1 VVIKAVLERA
11 GKVSPA
17 VVDEVIMGCVLP
29 AALGQAPARQA
40 AIYAGL
46 PKSVGAVTIN
56 KVCGSGMRAAM
67 FADSMIRAGD
77 AEAVIAGGM
86 ENMSLSPYALPGAR
100 AGLRMGP
107 ATAVDTMVNDGLWDP
122 YQDRHMGA
130 FADLCGEKYGIS
142 REEQDLFA
150 KRSYER
156 AQAATKNGWFKNEIV
171 PVEIKGKKGAT
182 MVDED
187 EEPKRFDW
195 EKMRKLAGAFNQD
208 GTVTAGNASSLN
220 DGAAAL
226 LLMSRDKARE
236 LGLKPLAAVVGH
248 SVFAQEPEWFT
259 TAPAFAMKKVLAKTG
274 IAIGQIDLLEIN
286 EAFSV
291 QVIAAAKEFGGLDWD
306 KVNIHGGAAAIGH
319 PIGCSGARI
328 LTTLIYA
335 LKRRGGK
342 LGLASLCIGGGEAT
356 AMIIRNED

>member
-1 VVIKAVLERA
+1 
-11 GKVSPA
+11 
-17 VVDEVIMGCVLP
+17 M
-29 AALGQAPARQA
+29 
-40 AIYAGL
+40 
-46 PKSVGAVTIN
+46 
-56 KVCGSGMRAAM
+56 
-67 FADSMIRAGD
+67 
-77 AEAVIAGGM
+77 
-86 ENMSLSPYALPGAR
+86 
-100 AGLRMGP
+100 
-107 ATAVDTMVNDGLWDP
+107 
-122 YQDRHMGA
+122 
-130 FADLCGEKYGIS
+130 CGEKYGIS

-156 AQAATKNGWFKNEIV
+156 AQAATKNGWFKDEIV
-171 PVEIKGKKGAT
+171 PVEVAGKKGS
-182 MVDED
+182 VIVNED
-187 EEPKRFDW
+187 EEPKKFDFD
-195 EKMRKLAGAFNQD
+195 KMKKLPGAFNKN

-226 LLMSRDKARE
+226 LLMSRDKAKE
-236 LGLKPLAAVVGH
+236 LGLKPIASIVGH

-306 KVNIHGGAAAIGH
+306 KVNIHGGAASIGH
-319 PIGCSGARI
+319 PLGCSGARI
-328 LTTLIYA
+328 ITTLIYA

-356 AMIIRNED
+356 AMIIKNET